1 LKPPG
6 RFHVRGADSGFCR
19 TVLETRAGHPCGRAQ
34 RANAVQKGNPA
45 AAPEGAAD
53 LLREKCYV

>member
-1 LKPPG
+1 
-6 RFHVRGADSGFCR
+6 
-19 TVLETRAGHPCGRAQ
+19 LETRARHPCGRAQ

-53 LLREKCYV
+53 LLREKCDV